1 MLVLYGYCSTDVM
14 EGRNEWE
21 CSCGAIYIPGITK
34 GWELKPKKEKEK
46 SNKENK
52 VLDFIIML

>member
-1 MLVLYGYCSTDVM
+1 MGHDILRCDYCSTDVM

-34 GWELKPKKEKEK
+34 GWELKPKKEK
-46 SNKENK
+46 
-52 VLDFIIML
+52 